1 MKSLADLSPSR
12 PWRVLVFDGGSGDD
26 DNNTPY
32 YNNIIMIYYYV
43 VIQIFRAQN
52 IIITFIT
59 IIVTA

>member
-1 MKSLADLSPSR
+1 MKSLADLFPSR
-12 PWRVLVFDGGSGDD
+12 PWRVLVFDGGDD

-43 VIQIFRAQN
+43 VIQIFRAEN
-52 IIITFIT
+52 IIISIIT